1 MIACL
6 IGTSHFQYLKERY
19 PKTDISGDGQVVVI
33 EFNHYTVELVPG
45 FKQPDNRFKYPDTHD
60 GGAGSILIHSQN
72 RKPAKN
78 VMITQTGFI
87 LTSVTLFENGEMS
100 RASNLVDC

>member
-1 MIACL
+1 M
-6 IGTSHFQYLKERY
+6 
-19 PKTDISGDGQVVVI
+19 
-33 EFNHYTVELVPG
+33 
-45 FKQPDNRFKYPDTHD
+45 
-60 GGAGSILIHSQN
+60 GGAGSILTHSQN